1 MELTQ
6 RPNFVR
12 QFVKADSLTDGVAA
26 KVLRDSVLSHIS
38 IILRNSDCKGSAAA
52 YIFLISL
59 ALILTYLPDSSLTDI
74 VDFDDGDEDGN
85 GQIILY
91 WRDHCPQLPPVL
103 ADLPIISLQESKHD
117 IYTALPENDT
127 LGTRPG
133 GKHFS
138 EPKPVNPDAENFGIL
153 GFIIWG

>member
-1 MELTQ
+1 MQRSASLELTQ

-38 IILRNSDCKGSAAA
+38 IILRNSDCKG
-52 YIFLISL
+52 
-59 ALILTYLPDSSLTDI
+59 LTDI